1 MLFSTS
7 YFLSNILVLR
17 IFILSLTALH
27 ELTNVRD
34 NFSAATIV
42 IDTHQRFVWPNRASF
57 LQALDASWSS
67 GIVRRLSFAT
77 WDNITRRRDLNSE
90 DIASLISQVSIQL
103 LPRSKEPMLYCT
115 FCFLWYYLRVHRGH
129 FITTILNYCR
139 SRYCCR
145 RLFLFIV

>member
-1 MLFSTS
+1 MLFSTR

-57 LQALDASWSS
+57 LQALDAS
-67 GIVRRLSFAT
+67 
-77 WDNITRRRDLNSE
+77 
-90 DIASLISQVSIQL
+90 
-103 LPRSKEPMLYCT
+103 
-115 FCFLWYYLRVHRGH
+115 
-129 FITTILNYCR
+129 
-139 SRYCCR
+139 
-145 RLFLFIV
+145 